1 MLNFVVKCIIKWKEK
16 QIIFN
21 MSNRTVA
28 MVTGANGFVG
38 SHLVDLLIDKN
49 YTVRCITR
57 KSSSLKWL
65 EGKDVEIYD
74 CGLSDKEGLRKAFN
88 GAEYVY
94 HVAGVVKSKTPEGYF
109 KGNVDTTQTLLD
121 VSLEFKSAIKKF
133 LIVSS
138 QTAVG
143 PSLNGKPV
151 DESSVCNPIT
161 TYGKSKLAEEQLA
174 ISYMD
179 KLPITICRAPAIY
192 GERDTEIFI
201 FFQTFNKGLM
211 TTIGFDEKKLSL
223 LHVKDLVNGFY
234 LAAIPEQANGQVY
247 FISSEK
253 YYTWEEVGKYT
264 AEVLNKKPIR
274 IKIPHTAVYSI
285 AAVAQFFA
293 MFSSKPATLNIEKAR
308 DITQHSWTCDT
319 SKAVKELGYKQNISI
334 EEGIRRTCNWYKEM
348 KWI

>member
-1 MLNFVVKCIIKWKEK
+1 
-16 QIIFN
+16 
-21 MSNRTVA
+21 MSNRTIAV
-28 MVTGANGFVG
+28 VTGANGFVG
-38 SHLVDLLIDKN
+38 SHLVDLLLEKN

-65 EGKDVEIYD
+65 EGKNVEIYD
-74 CGLSDKEGLRKAFN
+74 CGLLDKENLRKVFT
-88 GAEYVY
+88 GADYIY

-109 KGNVDTTQTLLD
+109 QGNVDTTKTLLD
-121 VSLEFKSAIKKF
+121 VSLEFKTNIKKF

-143 PSLNGKPV
+143 PSLNGQAV
-151 DESSVCNPIT
+151 DETTKCNPIT

-211 TTIGFDEKKLSL
+211 TTIGFDKKKLSL
-223 LHVKDLVNGFY
+223 LHVRDLVNGFY
-234 LAAIPEQANGQVY
+234 LAAESDKSAGQIY
-247 FISSEK
+247 FISSDK
-253 YYTWEEVGKYT
+253 YYTWEEVGKIT

-274 IKIPHTAVYSI
+274 IKVPHSVVYTL
-285 AAVAQFFA
+285 AAIAQFFA
-293 MFSSKPATLNIEKAR
+293 RFSSKPATLNIEKAR
-308 DITQHSWTCDT
+308 DITQNSWTCDT
-319 SKAVKELGYKQNISI
+319 SKAVRDLGYRQNISI
-334 EEGIRRTCNWYKEM
+334 AEGIRRTCEWYKEM